1 MVRLIC
7 SAFVAAAIVVIP
19 AAISGKVSGQALAQA
34 TTAPAEKADPSKAT
48 TKAKAATTKKKK
60 RELTAGQK
68 SARERQRQCGQE
80 WREAKKA
87 GKIEKGTTWPKYWSA
102 CNTRL
107 KGKA

>member
-7 SAFVAAAIVVIP
+7 SALVAAALVVIP
-19 AAISGKVSGQALAQA
+19 AAISGHVSGQALAEA
-34 TTAPAEKADPSKAT
+34 TTAPAEKADKGKAT
-48 TKAKAATTKKKK
+48 TTTKATKKKK

-87 GKIEKGTTWPKYWSA
+87 GKIEKGQTWPKYWSA

-107 KGKA
+107 KGKAA